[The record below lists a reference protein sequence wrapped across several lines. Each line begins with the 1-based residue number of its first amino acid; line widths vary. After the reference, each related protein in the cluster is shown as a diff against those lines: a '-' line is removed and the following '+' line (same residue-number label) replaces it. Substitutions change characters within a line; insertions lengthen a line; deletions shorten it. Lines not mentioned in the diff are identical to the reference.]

1 MISAARELSY
11 SSVSS
16 LNFKLSFSRLMPRN
30 SKAVIV
36 ICEGNIQVLS
46 KLFKFKQA
54 EISDILS
61 NGSSL
66 LHVWLPHYDIGFS
79 SSDLRIALAAR
90 NKKTAMVEFLL
101 RNGANSNTANI
112 YDE

>member
-66 LHVWLPHYDIGFS
+66 LHVWLPHYDFS